1 MNHLEIYCLVLL
13 YLQQSILIIHETIH
27 QQLTN
32 LRTAMT
38 ITMMLNDLSAF
49 YDIYDSSIKE
59 ILNQH
64 SNERNII
71 NLVYISDKLREKL

>member
-1 MNHLEIYCLVLL
+1 M
-13 YLQQSILIIHETIH
+13 TI
-27 QQLTN
+27 
-32 LRTAMT
+32 RDVTAMT

-49 YDIYDSSIKE
+49 YDIYNASIKE
-59 ILNQH
+59 ILNQN

>member
-1 MNHLEIYCLVLL
+1 
-13 YLQQSILIIHETIH
+13 
-27 QQLTN
+27 
-32 LRTAMT
+32 MT

-49 YDIYDSSIKE
+49 YDIYNASIKE